1 MNKMSKQNL
10 IGTNWVMRM
19 ETVDDVLFAITLLLL
34 KQYIQR
40 KIIIQP

>member
-1 MNKMSKQNL
+1 
-10 IGTNWVMRM
+10 MRM